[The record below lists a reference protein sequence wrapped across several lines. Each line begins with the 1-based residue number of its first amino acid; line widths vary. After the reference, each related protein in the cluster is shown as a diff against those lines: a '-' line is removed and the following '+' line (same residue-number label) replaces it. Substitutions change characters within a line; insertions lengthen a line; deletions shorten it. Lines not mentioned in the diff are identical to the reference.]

1 MNNINLNTTSD
12 KGIKRQKRQSNQH
25 RQSIIINED
34 SKNNI
39 FKESNNIT
47 KMNNK
52 ECQKKVA
59 KKNKK
64 KLSEKDNSPKSN
76 KQKKNRNK

>member
-1 MNNINLNTTSD
+1 
-12 KGIKRQKRQSNQH
+12 
-25 RQSIIINED
+25 
-34 SKNNI
+34 
-39 FKESNNIT
+39 
-47 KMNNK
+47 MNNK

-76 KQKKNRNK
+76 KQKKIEINENNYILDFSENGKNVLTIAKKQ